1 MRGDTG
7 VMAEPRHLHPGAPR
21 SRRGART
28 AVALLALL
36 AAVTLVGPAAAEEP
50 PPDGAVLRVAIDG
63 PLTAMH
69 AEIVEEALA
78 RAEAHDAAAAL
89 VDLDTPG
96 GRVDLTREIVQ
107 AMLTAEVPVLVHVTP
122 SGAQAGS
129 AGTFITYA
137 AHVAAMS
144 SGTTI
149 GAATPVDIE
158 GGEVSDKILE
168 DSVSYAEAL
177 AEERDRD
184 LEFIV
189 DAVREGRAERAS
201 VALELGAVDLLAGDT
216 DELLAEVDGR
226 EVTLDSGRTVTL
238 ATAEAPVVDV
248 EASAVQRALSAI
260 ATPDIAFLLITVG
273 TLGVIYEL
281 ANPGLG
287 IGGVLGAIMLILA
300 FASLA
305 VLPTSAAGLAL
316 LVLAIGLLVGELF
329 VPGVG
334 VLAAGGAVSLLF
346 AGLLL
351 FDGATGL
358 GVSWTVLFPT
368 VVIAGL
374 GALGIGVLAAR
385 QRNRPATSGAEA
397 LIGARG
403 EVRRV
408 DGRRLQVWVDGSLW
422 DAGTQSGATLAPG
435 DEVTV
440 VDRDGLRL
448 TVEPEEQTWTS
459 TP

>member
-1 MRGDTG
+1 MT
-7 VMAEPRHLHPGAPR
+7 
-21 SRRGART
+21 
-28 AVALLALL
+28 ALLALL
-36 AAVTLVGPAAAEEP
+36 AGLVLAGPAAGQETP
-50 PPDGAVLRVAIDG
+50 PEGAVSRVAIDG

-69 AEIVEEALA
+69 AELVEEALA
-78 RAEAHDAAAAL
+78 GAEAGDAAAVL
-89 VDLDTPG
+89 VVLDTPG

-177 AEERDRD
+177 AEERSRD
-184 LEFIV
+184 LDFIV

-201 VALELGAVDLLAGDT
+201 VALELGAVDLLAADT

-226 EVTLDSGRTVTL
+226 EITLDSGRRVTL
-238 ATAEAPVVDV
+238 STAGATVVDV
-248 EASAVQRALSAI
+248 EASAVQRALAAI

-273 TLGVIYEL
+273 TLAVIYEL
-281 ANPGLG
+281 ANPGVG
-287 IGGVLGAIMLILA
+287 IGGTLGAIMLVLA
-300 FASLA
+300 FAALA

-334 VLAAGGAVSLLF
+334 VLAGGGAISLLL
-346 AGLLL
+346 AGVLL
-351 FDGATGL
+351 FDQPTGL

-368 VVIAGL
+368 VAIAGL

-385 QRNRPATSGAEA
+385 ERHRPVTSGPEA

-403 EVRRV
+403 QVRRV
-408 DGRRLQVWVDGSLW
+408 DGERLQVWVDGSLW
-422 DAGTQSGATLAPG
+422 DAAAQSGAPLSPG

-440 VDRDGLRL
+440 VARDGLRL

>member
-1 MRGDTG
+1 MVAATG
-7 VMAEPRHLHPGAPR
+7 PHASPHA
-21 SRRGART
+21 RRRARLV
-28 AVALLALL
+28 VALLALL
-36 AAVTLVGPAAAEEP
+36 AALVLVGPAAAEEP
-50 PPDGAVLRVAIDG
+50 TPEGAVLRVEIDG

-78 RAEAHDAAAAL
+78 RGQAHDAAAVL

-216 DELLAEVDGR
+216 DELLAEIDGR

>member
-1 MRGDTG
+1 
-7 VMAEPRHLHPGAPR
+7 MAAPPRPYPPR
-21 SRRGART
+21 RARRCARL
-28 AVALLALL
+28 VLGLLALL
-36 AAVTLVGPAAAEEP
+36 PAVALVGPAAAEEP
-50 PPDGAVLRVAIDG
+50 TPEGAVLRVEIGG

-69 AEIVEEALA
+69 AEIVEEALE
-78 RAEAHDAAAAL
+78 RGEAHDAAAVL

-177 AEERDRD
+177 AEERGRD
-184 LEFIV
+184 LDFIV

-201 VALELGAVDLLAGDT
+201 VALELGAVDLLAADT
-216 DELLAEVDGR
+216 DALLAEVDGR
-226 EVTLDSGRTVTL
+226 EVTLDSGRSVTL

-248 EASAVQRALSAI
+248 EATAVQRALAMI

-281 ANPGLG
+281 ANPGVG

-300 FASLA
+300 FAALA

-316 LVLAIGLLVGELF
+316 LVLALGLLVGELF

-334 VLAAGGAVSLLF
+334 VLAAGGAVALLL

-351 FDGATGL
+351 FDDATGL
-358 GVSWTVLFPT
+358 GVSWSVLFPT
-368 VVIAGL
+368 AVIAGL

-385 QRNRPATSGAEA
+385 QRNRPVTSGAEA
-397 LIGARG
+397 LIGARA

-422 DAGTQSGATLAPG
+422 DAEAQSGVALSPG
-435 DEVTV
+435 DRVTV
-440 VDRDGLRL
+440 VGRDGLRL